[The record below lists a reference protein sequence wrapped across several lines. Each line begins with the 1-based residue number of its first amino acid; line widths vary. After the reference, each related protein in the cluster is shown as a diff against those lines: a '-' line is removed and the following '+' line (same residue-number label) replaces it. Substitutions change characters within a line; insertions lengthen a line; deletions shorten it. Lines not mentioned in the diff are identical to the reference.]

1 MVIQICLLCDNSL
14 YFYFVYFSVHIL
26 YFNKKLLKIKFSPVK
41 TNQKMELQTK
51 IIRLLEINGTRPLK
65 GEIYKTLLKDSKE
78 ELAKTGDITY
88 MNRKK

>member
-1 MVIQICLLCDNSL
+1 M
-14 YFYFVYFSVHIL
+14 
-26 YFNKKLLKIKFSPVK
+26 K

-51 IIRLLEINGTRPLK
+51 IIRLLEINRTRPLK